1 MNYLKKKIE
10 KYRFFLFLISFLY
23 YFFPLVSSGLIGDDA
38 YNSQTN
44 GRLID
49 EDLNIFEFYYREAFS
64 WYWNNGRLF
73 PISIGMYF
81 LFHIIENVVLIKT
94 YYLTLILLNLIIFYN
109 IILNFTYSKKFSF
122 FIIIFI
128 FTSVQ
133 FRLWH
138 DPILSF
144 HGLLQTLTLFF
155 FLSIYFFQKYYLH
168 KKLIYINL
176 SAFFYFLSL
185 LTYEVSYLFILF
197 LFLMIY
203 FNEGNFLKSI
213 NILKKHFILFFIVL
227 ILVAIAK
234 VKISITGENFYPSYE
249 QNFNYINFIKSFLI
263 QITSSFNLTYTLGH
277 AYKFGTS
284 FIYSNSNYF
293 DLVFISILYILFS
306 QNLEKNTINNQ
317 KLLTILSLYMI
328 IFISILVSISG
339 HQDEIANIG
348 PGIGYLPIYI
358 QYFFSCIILFFLAQ
372 KIAKFNSIFKK
383 LLYFSIPIV
392 LTLSTYLHLL
402 TNREVVKIINK
413 DWKEPRAFFKQI
425 LLSEEISFLNNGDL
439 IIREMNSPHDWMWF
453 YTQYTKKKFIYCDL
467 KNKKYEYCYPH
478 HKFLDFQKKPR
489 KIYLLT
495 KDIENKKYIFYD
507 IENINLNERIFHNL
521 TINKKYIFEE
531 KNKKL
536 LVETVNKKEKIN
548 IMYLVNQN

>member
-10 KYRFFLFLISFLY
+10 KYSFFLFLISFVY
-23 YFFPLVSSGLIGDDA
+23 YFFPLVNSGLIGDDA
-38 YNSQTN
+38 YNSQTI

-49 EDLNIFEFYYREAFS
+49 DDLNIFEYYYKEALS

-73 PISIGMYF
+73 PISVGMYF
-81 LFHIIENVVLIKT
+81 LFYIIENVVLIKT
-94 YYLTLILLNLIIFYN
+94 YYLILILLNLIVFYN
-109 IILNFTYSKKFSF
+109 IILNFTLSKKFSF

-128 FTSVQ
+128 FTSIQ

-138 DPILSF
+138 DPVLSF

-197 LFLMIY
+197 LFLMVY

-249 QNFNYINFIKSFLI
+249 QNFNNINFIKSFFI
-263 QITSSFNLTYTLGH
+263 QITSSFNLTYTLAH

-284 FIYSNSNYF
+284 FVYNNSNYF
-293 DLVFISILYILFS
+293 DLVFILILYILFRL
-306 QNLEKNTINNQ
+306 NLEKKTIHNQ
-317 KLLTILSLYMI
+317 KLLIILSLYVI
-328 IFISILVSISG
+328 IFTSILVSITG
-339 HQDEIANIG
+339 HQDEMASIG

-372 KIAKFNSIFKK
+372 KIAQFNSIIKK
-383 LLYFSIPIV
+383 LLYFSIPVV

-413 DWKEPRAFFKQI
+413 DWKEPRAFFKKI
-425 LLSEEISFLNNGDL
+425 LLSEEISFLKNGDL
-439 IIREMNSPHDWMWF
+439 IIRENNKPHDWMWF

-467 KNKKYEYCYPH
+467 IKKKYEYCYPH
-478 HKFLDFQKKPR
+478 HRFLDFQKKPG

-507 IENINLNERIFHNL
+507 IENINLNERIFNNL
-521 TINKKYIFEE
+521 TINKKHIFEE
-531 KNKKL
+531 KNNKL
-536 LVETVNKKEKIN
+536 FSETVNTKKKIN
-548 IMYLVNQN
+548 IMYLINQN